1 MTPSIFKERSGS
13 TGDRNPNCPARDMPF
28 LNTGISSS
36 PTLAAKV
43 SVGLIVVVAVA
54 ALAAV
59 YFLAGPGLVDKV
71 SAPGAVVET
80 AKIPDL
86 AATKLKAEQGDADA
100 QKTLGTM
107 YAKGQ
112 GVEEDYKEAAKWYLK
127 SAEQG
132 HAGSQV
138 AIAELYEA
146 GQGVTQDNTEA
157 AKWFRKAAEQGYAPG
172 QYSLAVCYVMGQ
184 GVPPDDAE
192 ALKWYRQAADQG
204 DDLSQFNLGMRYL
217 RGKGVAASPV
227 DAYQWLSLAAAQ
239 GVADASLNIEELKQK
254 MTPEQIVEGRRRADA
269 FVPKKAGKTA
279 Q

>member
-1 MTPSIFKERSGS
+1 MTPTKRKRNNGA
-13 TGDRNPNCPARDMPF
+13 TGDRNLNYPTRDMLS
-28 LNTGISSS
+28 LNTANSSS
-36 PTLAAKV
+36 STLAAKV
-43 SVGLIVVVAVA
+43 SVVLLVVVAVA
-54 ALAAV
+54 GLLAV
-59 YFLAGPGLVDKV
+59 YFLAGPVMSDKTP
-71 SAPGAVVET
+71 ATGAVAEAVI
-80 AKIPDL
+80 IPDL
-86 AATKLKAEQGDADA
+86 EATKLKAEQGEADA

-112 GVEEDYKEAAKWYLK
+112 GVKEDYKEAARWYLK

-132 HAGSQV
+132 HAGAQV

-146 GQGVTQDNTEA
+146 GQGATQDNAEA

-172 QYSLAVCYVMGQ
+172 QYGLAVCYVLGQ
-184 GVPPDDAE
+184 GVPPNDAE

-217 RGKGVAASPV
+217 RGTGVAASPV

-239 GVADASLNIEELKQK
+239 GVADAGRQIEELKRK
-254 MTPEQIVEGRRRADA
+254 MTPEQISEGRRRADA
-269 FVPKKAGKTA
+269 FVPKKAGKSA